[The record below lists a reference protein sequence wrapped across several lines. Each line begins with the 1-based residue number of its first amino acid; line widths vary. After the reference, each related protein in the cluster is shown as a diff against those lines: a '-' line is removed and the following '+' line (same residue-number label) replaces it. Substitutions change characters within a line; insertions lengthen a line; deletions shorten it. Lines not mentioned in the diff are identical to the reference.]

1 MTLDSVFSALKK
13 ATENELALWLDI
25 WPPLNSSIVDLI
37 KARQTTAQAALN
49 YMSKAY
55 SDGVAICDNARVLS
69 MDSSVSNSE
78 SAVNDILSQI
88 KQGDMTKEKLR
99 ASLALEEPYIPNE
112 PIATRVLNTKI
123 ATKGTLLSSDNII
136 AKNPRI
142 GLDEPEVVLTPVGS
156 GAVANAVSAAD
167 SKTAQQKDSSGSDP
181 NIGDVYSDI
190 SGILANIGEGLANA
204 QLQLDMGALRMQ
216 KEILNDSELSGYGL
230 TATWYVMPEVE
241 FDLKM
246 EIEMSYE
253 KTEEGTINQM
263 RPVKLLA
270 RVPDT
275 KYNSLYKTSSTQE
288 TSLRVKFVPVPMP
301 AVVRIPKV
309 TGSTV
314 AAARRIL
321 SGAAVNSSFI
331 DKNGNDWGVKDGVVT
346 AQSVSEGEVMMA
358 DKVLVLTAEEM

>member
-1 MTLDSVFSALKK
+1 
-13 ATENELALWLDI
+13 
-25 WPPLNSSIVDLI
+25 
-37 KARQTTAQAALN
+37 
-49 YMSKAY
+49 
-55 SDGVAICDNARVLS
+55 
-69 MDSSVSNSE
+69 
-78 SAVNDILSQI
+78 
-88 KQGDMTKEKLR
+88 MTKEKLR
-99 ASLALEEPYIPNE
+99 ASF
-112 PIATRVLNTKI
+112 V
-123 ATKGTLLSSDNII
+123 
-136 AKNPRI
+136 
-142 GLDEPEVVLTPVGS
+142 LDEPITGEPVAARAANTKVTANLKAATAARVVNATVADALQAKIDTAAKDTAISNDNIVAKDPRTRLGDLEVAVKPVGS
-156 GAVANAVSAAD
+156 GVAAD
-167 SKTAQQKDSSGSDP
+167 AGSAGDPKVPRPQDGSGGDP

-204 QLQLDMGALRMQ
+204 QLQLDVGALRMQ
-216 KEILNDSELSGYGL
+216 KEILNDSELSSYGL

-253 KTEEGTINQM
+253 KTEEGAISPT
-263 RPVKLLA
+263 RPIRLLA

-309 TGSTV
+309 MGSTV
-314 AAARRIL
+314 AAAKKIL

-331 DKNGNDWGVKDGVVT
+331 DKNGDDWGIKDGVVT

-358 DKVLVLTAEEM
+358 DKVLVLTAEDV